1 MPIRSMIA
9 TAIALTLCA
18 SVHAQKLDAD
28 TPLVAGV
35 SKITGAR
42 DWSARQEPG
51 LIVLEAP
58 EGDTRLALVE
68 VDAPDAASAT
78 AAAWA
83 RYQPDFK
90 RTVKLVTAE
99 DAINGWQ
106 ERKATSYETSPN
118 EKAVIY
124 AEAFRDG
131 DKWTVLLID
140 GTEQTVGKRDAALDL
155 AQQSLRPK
163 NYLPESFATRTAH
176 PLDAARQE
184 QMRSF
189 LLESMKAL
197 GIPGLSYALLD
208 HGRIVYEGGLGVRE
222 LGKPALVDEHTLFMA
237 ASNTKGMSTLML
249 STLVDEG
256 KLKWD
261 QKVVDVYPG
270 FKLGSAETTSKV
282 QVKHLVCAC
291 TGLPRQDLE
300 WIFEFK
306 NATPETSLKLLAT
319 NSPTSGFGEVF
330 QYNNLMASAA
340 GYIGGHIAYPDKP
353 LGAAYDEAMQKRI
366 FTPLGMN
373 DTTFDMA
380 RALRSNHAS
389 PHSYNVDSKVEVLP
403 MSFNYSVVPH
413 RPAGGVW
420 TSAHDLIRYVQLEA
434 NQGKL
439 PDGTQVVSA
448 EALLARR
455 QPQVAAGEN
464 RSYGMG
470 LSIETAWGVPVV
482 YHGGSMFGYKSDI
495 YLIPGEGTGAVLLT
509 NSDQG
514 RPLLRPMLR
523 RLMEILYDGKPE
535 AADGVRGA
543 AERQAAERKQERSA
557 TALPPDAGAVKAL
570 AQRYRSAELGDL
582 TVRRKGR
589 DVVFDF
595 GEWQTPV
602 GTHKNE
608 DGSLSFMTSAA
619 AFSGLE
625 LVAGKASGK
634 RTLTVRD
641 GQHEYIF
648 TER

>member
-1 MPIRSMIA
+1 MSIRSVIA
-9 TAIALTLCA
+9 VAIALA
-18 SVHAQKLDAD
+18 FSSSVYGQKLYAD
-28 TPLVAGV
+28 TSLVAEV

-42 DWSARQEPG
+42 DWTARQEPG
-51 LIVLEAP
+51 LIMLEAP
-58 EGDTRLALVE
+58 EGDTRMVLVE
-68 VDAPDAASAT
+68 VDAADAAAAT
-78 AAAWA
+78 AAAWT
-83 RYQPDFK
+83 RYQPTFK
-90 RTVKLVTAE
+90 RTIKLVTAE
-99 DAINGWQ
+99 EATNGWQ
-106 ERKATSYETSPN
+106 ERKATSYETSPS

-124 AEAFRDG
+124 AEAFRVG
-131 DKWTVLLID
+131 DKSAVLLLD
-140 GTEQTVGKRDAALDL
+140 GSEQTVGNRDAALDL

-163 NYLPESFATRTAH
+163 NYMPESFAGRAAH
-176 PLDAARQE
+176 PLDAARQA
-184 QMRSF
+184 QLRAF
-189 LLESMKAL
+189 LQDSMKVL
-197 GIPGLSYALLD
+197 GVPGLSYALLD
-208 HGRIVYEGGLGVRE
+208 HGKIVYEGGLGVRE
-222 LGKPALVDEHTLFMA
+222 LGKPAPVDAHTLFMA

-261 QKVVDVYPG
+261 QKVTEVYPA

-282 QVKHLVCAC
+282 EVKHLVCAC

-319 NSPTSGFGEVF
+319 NSPTSGFGEVY

-340 GYIGGHIAYPDKP
+340 GYIGGHVAYPDQP

-439 PDGTQVVSA
+439 PDGKQLVSA
-448 EALLARR
+448 DALLARR

-470 LSIETAWGVPVV
+470 LSVETAWGVPVV

-495 YLIPGEGTGAVLLT
+495 YLIPGEGIGAVLLT

-514 RPLLRPMLR
+514 RMLLRPMLR
-523 RLMEILYDGKPE
+523 RLMELLYDGKPE
-535 AADGVRGA
+535 AVEAVRGA
-543 AERQAAERKQERSA
+543 AARGAAERKQERSA
-557 TALPPDAGAVKAL
+557 TTLPPDARAAKGL
-570 AQRYRSAELGDL
+570 AQHYRSAELGDL
-582 TVRRKGR
+582 TVRRKGTGL
-589 DVVFDF
+589 VFDF

-608 DGSLSFMTSAA
+608 
-619 AFSGLE
+619 
-625 LVAGKASGK
+625 
-634 RTLTVRD
+634 
-641 GQHEYIF
+641 
-648 TER
+648 

>member
-1 MPIRSMIA
+1 MPRPSLIA
-9 TAIALTLCA
+9 VAVALALTSSA
-18 SVHAQKLDAD
+18 YGQKLEAD
-28 TPLVAGV
+28 TALVAGV

-42 DWSARQEPG
+42 DWSVRQETG
-51 LIVLEAP
+51 MIVLEAP
-58 EGDTRLALVE
+58 EGDTRLVMVE
-68 VDAPDAASAT
+68 VAAADASTAT

-83 RYQPDFK
+83 RYQPSFK
-90 RTVKLVTAE
+90 RTIKLVTVE
-99 DAINGWQ
+99 QAINGWQ
-106 ERKATSYETSPN
+106 EHKATNYETSPS

-131 DKWTVLLID
+131 DNWTVLLLD
-140 GTEQTVGKRDAALDL
+140 GSEQTVGKRDAALDL

-163 NYLPESFATRTAH
+163 NYVPESFAGRTAH
-176 PLDAARQE
+176 PLDAARLQQMHAFLQE
-184 QMRSF
+184 A
-189 LLESMKAL
+189 MKTL
-197 GIPGLSYALLD
+197 GVPGLSYALLD
-208 HGRIVYEGGLGVRE
+208 HGKIVFEGGLGVRE
-222 LGKPALVDEHTLFMA
+222 LGKPALVDADTLFMA

-261 QKVVDVYPG
+261 QPVTEVYPA
-270 FKLGSAETTSKV
+270 FKLGSAETTKKV

-319 NSPTSGFGEVF
+319 NSPTSGFGEVY

-340 GYIGGHIAYPDKP
+340 GYIGGHIAYPNLP
-353 LGAAYDEAMQKRI
+353 LGAAYDEAMQTRL
-366 FTPLGMN
+366 FTPLGMHH
-373 DTTFDMA
+373 TTFDMA

-389 PHSYNVDSKVEVLP
+389 PHAYNLDGKVEVLP
-403 MSFNYSVVPH
+403 MNFNYSVVPH

-434 NQGKL
+434 NLGKL
-439 PDGTQVVSA
+439 PDGKQLVSTD
-448 EALLARR
+448 ALLARR

-470 LSIETAWGVPVV
+470 LSLETAWGVPVV

-514 RPLLRPMLR
+514 RMLLRPMLR

-535 AADGVRGA
+535 ALASVHNAAERGA
-543 AERQAAERKQERSA
+543 AERKEERRS
-557 TALPPDAGAVKAL
+557 TSLPPDARAVKGL
-570 AQRYRSAELGDL
+570 AQHYRSAELGDL
-582 TVRRKGR
+582 SVRRQGKQLLL
-589 DVVFDF
+589 DF
-595 GEWQTPV
+595 GEWQTAA

-608 DGSLSFMTSAA
+608 DGSMYFMTSSA

-625 LVAGKASGK
+625 LVVGKRSGK
-634 RTLTVRD
+634 RTLTTRD

>member
-1 MPIRSMIA
+1 MPVRKFIA
-9 TAIALTLCA
+9 VAIALALGTSA
-18 SVHAQKLDAD
+18 YGQKLDAD
-28 TPLVAGV
+28 TSLVAGV

-42 DWSARQEPG
+42 DWTARQEAG
-51 LIVLEAP
+51 LIMLEAP
-58 EGDTRLALVE
+58 EGDTRMVLVE
-68 VDAPDAASAT
+68 VDAADAAAAT
-78 AAAWA
+78 AAAWT
-83 RYQPDFK
+83 RYQPTFK
-90 RTVKLVTAE
+90 RTIKLVTVEEAS
-99 DAINGWQ
+99 NGWQ
-106 ERKATSYETSPN
+106 ERKATSYETSPS

-124 AEAFRDG
+124 AEAFREG
-131 DKWTVLLID
+131 GKWTVLLLD
-140 GTEQTVGKRDAALDL
+140 GSEQTVGKREAALDL
-155 AQQSLRPK
+155 ALQSLRPK
-163 NYLPESFATRTAH
+163 NYLPESFAGRAAH
-176 PLDAARQE
+176 PLDAARQA
-184 QMRSF
+184 QLRAF
-189 LLESMKAL
+189 LRDSMKVL
-197 GIPGLSYALLD
+197 GVPGLSYALLD
-208 HGRIVYEGGLGVRE
+208 HGKIVYEGGLGVRE
-222 LGKPALVDEHTLFMA
+222 LGKPAPVDAHTLFMA

-261 QKVVDVYPG
+261 QKVTEVYPA

-282 QVKHLVCAC
+282 EVKHLVCAC

-319 NSPTSGFGEVF
+319 NSPTSGFGEVY

-340 GYIGGHIAYPDKP
+340 GYIGGHVAYPDKP

-366 FTPLGMN
+366 FTPLGMD
-373 DTTFDMA
+373 DTTFDMG

-439 PDGTQVVSA
+439 PDGKQLVSA
-448 EALLARR
+448 DALLARR

-470 LSIETAWGVPVV
+470 LSVETAWGVPVV

-495 YLIPGEGTGAVLLT
+495 YLIPGEGIGAVLLT

-514 RPLLRPMLR
+514 HALLRPMLR

-535 AADGVRGA
+535 AVEAVRAA
-543 AERQAAERKQERSA
+543 AEREAAERKQERSA
-557 TALPPDAGAVKAL
+557 TTLPPDARAAAGL
-570 AQRYRSAELGDL
+570 ARRYRSAELGEL
-582 TVRRKGR
+582 TVRRKGKGL
-589 DVVFDF
+589 VFDF
-595 GEWQTPV
+595 GEWQTAV

-608 DGSLSFMTSAA
+608 DGSLSFMTNAA

-625 LVAGKASGK
+625 LVAGRTSGK

-648 TER
+648 TEL